1 MKIRDTH
8 LSLKQPPILPTPP
21 FLREKSDPHPFGENP
36 ENSTPLYKSGGVLLC
51 SYLVTMP
58 FKAFSKIEMF

>member
-36 ENSTPLYKSGGVLLC
+36 ENSAPLYKSGG
-51 SYLVTMP
+51 SYYVVT
-58 FKAFSKIEMF
+58 